1 MLQWRYAYLLHFF
14 DMIWYG
20 ICMLWYAISML
31 CYEIFKNDMVC
42 YRMVCYAM
50 YAILRDLSKRSFFHR
65 RFPLIFLFLYSD
77 LQVLFLYKST
87 LVIVLHVKRLCSP

>member
-1 MLQWRYAYLLHFF
+1 MVCYFYA
-14 DMIWYG
+14 
-20 ICMLWYAISML
+20 ML

-50 YAILRDLSKRSFFHR
+50 YAMLRDLSKRSFFHR
-65 RFPLIFLFLYSD
+65 RVPFIFLFLYSD
-77 LQVLFLYKST
+77 LQVLFLYKSK